1 MKNKTLTLKTSLIL
15 KDGRIFP
22 PGTNFTIESFDE
34 NNKAVFNDKLGKPFR
49 LKAARLHKYFVGLKK
64 APSMNT
70 LERQSND
77 GYCNTVFGHKTE
89 PDGHGLHGEPSWLLA
104 LGMI

>member
-1 MKNKTLTLKTSLIL
+1 MTNKTLTLKTSLIL
-15 KDGRIFP
+15 KDGRNFP
-22 PGTNFTIESFDE
+22 PGTTFTIESFDE
-34 NNKAVFNDKLGKPFR
+34 NNKAVLKDKGGKQFK
-49 LKAARLHKYFVGLKK
+49 LKAARLHIYFVGLKK
-64 APSMNT
+64 APSMKT

-77 GYCNTVFGHKTE
+77 GYCTTVFGHKTE